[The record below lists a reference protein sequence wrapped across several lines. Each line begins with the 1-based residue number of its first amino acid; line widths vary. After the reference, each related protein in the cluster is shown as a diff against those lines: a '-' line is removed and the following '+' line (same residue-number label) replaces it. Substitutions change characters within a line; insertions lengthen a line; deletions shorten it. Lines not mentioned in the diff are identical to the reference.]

1 MSQDKDKCLTEVS
14 EQLSEFFD
22 EFVIIGIPKG
32 KSDRVSVAFFGSA
45 PEALELLQKAESSI
59 KDTL

>member
-1 MSQDKDKCLTEVS
+1 MSKDKDKCLNEVS
-14 EQLSEFFD
+14 EKLSEFFT
-22 EFVIIGIPKG
+22 EFLIVGIPKG
-32 KSDRVSVAFFGSA
+32 KTDRVSIAFFGSA